1 MNDELQ
7 ELYQE
12 IVIDH
17 NRRPRNFGLLERPA
31 KKLDGYNPVC
41 GDKLQLSLRIDGD
54 SISDVKFCGEGC
66 AISVASASLMTEAVK
81 GHSIAEAKATM
92 AEFIDMIIGS
102 GDVVASGKLA
112 VLRGVR
118 DFPGRVKCAT
128 LAWHTLESL
137 LNGGGEIVTTE

>member
-1 MNDELQ
+1 MNDEIQ

-12 IVIDH
+12 IIIDH
-17 NRRPRNFGLLERPA
+17 NRRPRNFGKLEEPA

-41 GDKLQLSLRIDGD
+41 GDKLELSLRIEGD
-54 SISDVKFCGEGC
+54 NISDVRFCGDGC

-92 AEFIDMIIGS
+92 AGVIDMIVGN

-137 LNGGGEIVTTE
+137 IDGGGEIVTTE